1 MNTDSRL
8 LAATMLRRVI
18 RVHPCASV
26 VNHPKEIVMAETNEL
41 YWLVSRAGEIELDAG
56 TKFWKE
62 LIREGR
68 WINAKAGFTL
78 QVDRGRLAQWAR
90 NFHEMADAGI
100 RVPVPWGHSYD
111 PRDNAGFV
119 EEIELRDG
127 GLWAL
132 LNVPD
137 EGDAAKLG
145 STVRAVSVSIN
156 PGFVDGSGRDWGEVI
171 EHVALTNY
179 PVVTDQEDFIQASSD
194 GGEGKRAIM
203 LEREQGQE
211 TREMGQETRKT
222 GQGTGDEGLEE
233 QGTGTRGQGPG
244 SNRAE
249 PATQDSEPGTQNFTR
264 RSLGVGGSELATR
277 NSELGTQ
284 NSELTNRLYQL
295 ELERAEREVD
305 EAVRLGK
312 FTRPAAEALRQL
324 VAAGVE
330 RKYSFGADGHVGV
343 DVAKIVLDVIAN
355 TPPGSALDMTEHTR
369 VHVVPDPSGARMT
382 DEKAAQLARENKALA
397 GV

>member
-1 MNTDSRL
+1 
-8 LAATMLRRVI
+8 
-18 RVHPCASV
+18 
-26 VNHPKEIVMAETNEL
+26 MAETKDVL
-41 YWLVSRAGEIELDAG
+41 WFVTPDDGVLGCDAG
-56 TKFWKE
+56 TQFWKE

-68 WINAKAGFTL
+68 WVNAKAGFTL
-78 QVDRGRLAQWAR
+78 EVDGERLGQWER
-90 NFHEMADAGI
+90 SFHEMADAGI

-179 PVVTDQEDFIQASSD
+179 PVVTEQEDFIQASND
-194 GGEGKRAIM
+194 GGERRAIM
-203 LEREQGQE
+203 LELYQGL
-211 TREMGQETRKT
+211 
-222 GQGTGDEGLEE
+222 GTGDERRGTEE
-233 QGTGTRGQGPG
+233 KGQGTRDEGPG
-244 SNRAE
+244 SSNAE
-249 PATQDSEPGTQNFTR
+249 PETPPADNSELGTKNFTR
-264 RSLGVGGSELATR
+264 RSLGEGGSELDVR
-277 NSELGTQ
+277 

>member
-1 MNTDSRL
+1 
-8 LAATMLRRVI
+8 
-18 RVHPCASV
+18 
-26 VNHPKEIVMAETNEL
+26 MAETKDVL
-41 YWLVSRAGEIELDAG
+41 WFVTPDDGVLGCDAG
-56 TKFWKE
+56 TQFWKE

-68 WINAKAGFTL
+68 WVNAKAGFTL
-78 QVDRGRLAQWAR
+78 EVDGERLGQWER
-90 NFHEMADAGI
+90 SFHEMADAGI

-305 EAVRLGK
+305 EALRLGK

-330 RKYSFGADGHVGV
+330 RKYSFGADGAVGV
-343 DVAKIVLDVIAN
+343 DVSKIVLDVIAN
-355 TPPGSALDMTEHTR
+355 TPAGAALDMAEHTR
-369 VHVVPDPSGARMT
+369 VHIVPDPSGAAMT

>member
-1 MNTDSRL
+1 
-8 LAATMLRRVI
+8 
-18 RVHPCASV
+18 
-26 VNHPKEIVMAETNEL
+26 MAEIKDVL
-41 YWLVSRAGEIELDAG
+41 WLVQADGEPLELSGG
-56 TKFWKE
+56 TQFWKE

-68 WINAKAGFTL
+68 WVNAKAGFTL
-78 QVDRGRLAQWAR
+78 DVDGSRLEQWERGFR
-90 NFHEMADAGI
+90 EMAEAGI

-137 EGDAAKLG
+137 EDDAAKLG

-179 PVVTDQEDFIQASSD
+179 PVVTGQEDFIQASYD
-194 GGEGKRAIM
+194 GGADKRAIM
-203 LEREQGQE
+203 LEREQGH
-211 TREMGQETRKT
+211 
-222 GQGTGDEGLEE
+222 GTD
-233 QGTGTRGQGPG
+233 
-244 SNRAE
+244 N
-249 PATQDSEPGTQNFTR
+249 
-264 RSLGVGGSELATR
+264 SELATR
-277 NSELGTQ
+277 DPELAAQ

-324 VAAGVE
+324 VATGIE
-330 RKYSFGADGHVGV
+330 RKYSFGADGHISV
-343 DVAKIVLDVIAN
+343 DVSKIVLDVIAN
-355 TPPGSALDMTEHTR
+355 TPAGAALDMTEHTR
-369 VHVVPDPSGARMT
+369 VHVVPDPSGSAMT